1 VEGLIVKRLI
11 GFLGWFGVALVAAA
25 VVIRF
30 TQPEWLEWSQRLA
43 IAGLVATL
51 LYTLGQWRDIA
62 RSFQG
67 KNVKYGS
74 IAAGSLVIFLGILVG
89 INWIA
94 SRQNKR
100 WDLTSTR
107 QFELSDQSKK
117 VMTSLT
123 KPVEARVFHSTTD
136 VQRFR
141 DRLGEYQY
149 LSPQLKVEFFDVEK
163 QPLEAQKY
171 EVQQF
176 GTIVFDYEGRRE
188 RTTSDREQDI
198 TNALIKVIEGKPK
211 KVYFLQGHGE
221 RDSAAG
227 TPDGYQQIAE
237 ALKSDNFEVAPLA
250 LAQEGSVPA
259 DATVLV
265 IAAPKSDL
273 LPGEL
278 EQVKAYL
285 ARAGK
290 VLLMIDAPSTDGS
303 PNVPSLIAL
312 AKEWGIDV
320 GNDIVLDASGM
331 GRAIGAGPQIP
342 LAMSYPPHA
351 VTDGFRVM
359 TAYPLSRSVTP
370 IEGGTDGKTAQSL
383 VKTSPRSWAE
393 SNIKELFTTGKPTPG
408 EATDK
413 AGPISMAAAVSA
425 AATAAPPPAPGET
438 DAPKPEARLIVVG
451 DADFGSNNGIGIQG
465 NRDLFLNMANWLA
478 QQENLIA
485 IRAKDPEDRR
495 IQLTEDQSSRIFW
508 LAILVI
514 PLAFIGVGVRVWW
527 KRR

>member
-1 VEGLIVKRLI
+1 
-11 GFLGWFGVALVAAA
+11 
-25 VVIRF
+25 
-30 TQPEWLEWSQRLA
+30 
-43 IAGLVATL
+43 
-51 LYTLGQWRDIA
+51 
-62 RSFQG
+62 
-67 KNVKYGS
+67 
-74 IAAGSLVIFLGILVG
+74 
-89 INWIA
+89 
-94 SRQNKR
+94 
-100 WDLTSTR
+100 
-107 QFELSDQSKK
+107 
-117 VMTSLT
+117 
-123 KPVEARVFHSTTD
+123 VFHSTTD

-141 DRLGEYQY
+141 DRLAEYQY
-149 LSPQLKVEFFDVEK
+149 LSPQLNVEFFDVEK

-171 EVQQF
+171 EVTQF

-198 TNALIKVIEGKPK
+198 TNALIKVVEGKPK

-221 RDSAAG
+221 RDSTAG
-227 TPDGYQQIAE
+227 TPGGYSQIAD

-250 LAQEGSVPA
+250 RAQEGTVPA
-259 DATVLV
+259 DATLIV
-265 IAAPKSDL
+265 IAGPTTDL
-273 LPGEL
+273 QAGEL
-278 EQVKAYL
+278 EQLKAYL
-285 ARAGK
+285 ASAGK
-290 VLLMIDAPSTDGS
+290 VLLMIDAPATDGT
-303 PNVPSLIAL
+303 PNVPSLVAL

-331 GRAIGAGPQIP
+331 GRAIGAGPEVP

-359 TAYPLSRSVTP
+359 TAFPLSRSITP
-370 IEGGTDGKTAQSL
+370 VEGGANGKTAQSL
-383 VKTSPRSWAE
+383 VMTSPRSWAE
-393 SNIKELFTTGKPTPG
+393 SDVTGLFATGKPTPG
-408 EATDK
+408 EANDK
-413 AGPISMAAAVSA
+413 PGPISMAAAVTG
-425 AATAAPPPAPGET
+425 AATAAPPPAPGEA
-438 DAPKPEARLIVVG
+438 DAPTPEARMIVVG

-508 LAILVI
+508 IALLVI